1 MDACVCGDHRD
12 SLSHGNSG
20 TLGTVDTYC
29 TCEDPPP
36 PNPVSLTLCAWV
48 FVFMQ
53 SWRAGQTSRSL
64 QTGSPACM
72 CGACM
77 CVCVCLGVWW
87 GEEVMVVVVGG
98 APQHFVM
105 AHLTKQR
112 QLTFLV
118 LCHIWYSGTSRVCGC
133 KDPDNTSSLPL
144 SPALSWVLWW
154 WRLRAEG
161 GALSRQT
168 LPYERKAS
176 AAANPPLLPP
186 STSTTPLLFFRRISQ
201 LFLDG
206 RAKPSKDLHWRYVIK
221 TQPSPHAVINIKI
234 KKWSAAK
241 MGSEWINERMN
252 EWRLF
257 ISYWIFI

>member
-1 MDACVCGDHRD
+1 MDACVCGEHRD

-36 PNPVSLTLCAWV
+36 PNTVSLTLCAWV

-133 KDPDNTSSLPL
+133 KDPITPPLSFSLPL
-144 SPALSWVLWW
+144 SPGCCGGGGWGLRGVLSPD
-154 WRLRAEG
+154 RPCHTNAKP
-161 GALSRQT
+161 Q
-168 LPYERKAS
+168 LPQIHPS
-176 AAANPPLLPP
+176 CPPPPLPPPFYSFVGFHSYFWMDGLSLP
-186 STSTTPLLFFRRISQ
+186 RISTG
-201 LFLDG
+201 DMSS
-206 RAKPSKDLHWRYVIK
+206 KPSHLPMQSL
-221 TQPSPHAVINIKI
+221 T
-234 KKWSAAK
+234 
-241 MGSEWINERMN
+241 
-252 EWRLF
+252 
-257 ISYWIFI
+257 